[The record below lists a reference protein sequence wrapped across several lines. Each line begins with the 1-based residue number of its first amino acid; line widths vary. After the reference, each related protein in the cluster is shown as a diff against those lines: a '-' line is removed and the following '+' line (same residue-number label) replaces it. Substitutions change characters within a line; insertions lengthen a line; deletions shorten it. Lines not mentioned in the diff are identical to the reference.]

1 VENWHC
7 SINGQQYGPVPT
19 EELISWIQQ
28 GRVTASDSV
37 WCEGMAQ
44 WAPAGNVP
52 AFMGHFPQAPYAPPA
67 QGQPQGAPRRY
78 LRPHRGG
85 AVLAL
90 GIIGLMVCC
99 ICGII
104 AWSMGSA
111 DLREMAAGRMDRSGE
126 GMTSAGKIC
135 GMISVIMA
143 VIISLVYIFAI
154 AAASSSR
161 F

>member
-1 VENWHC
+1 
-7 SINGQQYGPVPT
+7 
-19 EELISWIQQ
+19 
-28 GRVTASDSV
+28 
-37 WCEGMAQ
+37 
-44 WAPAGNVP
+44 
-52 AFMGHFPQAPYAPPA
+52 
-67 QGQPQGAPRRY
+67 
-78 LRPHRGG
+78 
-85 AVLAL
+85 
-90 GIIGLMVCC
+90 
-99 ICGII
+99 
-104 AWSMGSA
+104 MGSA